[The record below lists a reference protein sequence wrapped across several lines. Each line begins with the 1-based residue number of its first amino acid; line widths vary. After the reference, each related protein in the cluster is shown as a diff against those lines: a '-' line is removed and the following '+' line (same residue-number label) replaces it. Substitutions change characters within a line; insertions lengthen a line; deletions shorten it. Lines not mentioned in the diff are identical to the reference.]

1 MRTILFLVVS
11 ICPLYSCLAQDGFG
25 NNWVLGRAL
34 GQVNSTLLDFNSG
47 TVEVVTIQKQLELEG
62 SVAVMSDSVG
72 DLLFYSNGCYIA
84 NRHHEMMPNSDSIGL
99 GKLETSFCNTGG
111 NPMTQG
117 IIALPAPSGG
127 SLYYMF
133 YTDIED
139 PYEFP
144 IGLYFP
150 LAPLNLYYC
159 LIDMDAD
166 NGDGAVILKNQLVVS
181 DTLARGMI
189 QAARHSN
196 GKDWWVV
203 MPASHS
209 NCYYTVKLD
218 SDGVDTT
225 FLQCSGFVWGD
236 NDPTG
241 QAVFSPNRKKY
252 VRVNYYNGLN
262 IYDFNDS
269 TGMMSNPVHISFGL
283 DTFYYSGAAF
293 SPNSRFLY
301 VPTWDKVYQFD
312 MHAPDIEGSRVLI
325 AELSTPPDIPIKTRF
340 NQALLAPD
348 GKIYIG
354 GTSSFFYLHTIQN
367 PNCQGLGCNLEQYAL
382 ETYSTNTYGMP
393 NMPNYVNWNESDT
406 CNYVV
411 NYEENEIGEAF
422 KVFPNPFSDEV
433 TIESKIPCRVIVYD
447 SLGRMVLKRDFQA
460 LSISIDLQ
468 NLANGVYYY
477 SIWSNNEYIKSG
489 KLIKAK

>member
-1 MRTILFLVVS
+1 M
-11 ICPLYSCLAQDGFG
+11 AQEGFG
-25 NNWVLGRAL
+25 NNWVLGQ
-34 GQVNSTLLDFNSG
+34 GVWNGVSGSLLSFNNY
-47 TVEVVTIQKQLELEG
+47 TINVAPIQMEMELEG
-62 SVAVMSDSVG
+62 SVAVMSDSIG
-72 DLLFYSNGCYIA
+72 NLLFYSNGCYIA

-117 IIALPAPSGG
+117 IMALPAPSGG
-127 SLYYMF
+127 NFFYLF

-159 LIDMDAD
+159 LIDMGED
-166 NGDGAVILKNQLVVS
+166 NGDGAVIEKNQLVVS

-189 QAARHSN
+189 QAARHAN

-203 MPASHS
+203 MPESHS
-209 NCYYTVKLD
+209 NCYYTVRLA
-218 SDGVDTT
+218 SDGVDTV

-236 NDPTG
+236 NDPPG
-241 QAVFSPNRKKY
+241 QAVFSPDRKKY
-252 VRVNYYNGLN
+252 VRVNNYYGLN

-269 TGMMSNPVHISFGL
+269 TGEMSNPLHISFGL
-283 DTFYYSGAAF
+283 DTLNRSGAAF

-301 VPTWDKVYQFD
+301 VPAWDKLYQFD
-312 MHAPDIEGSRVLI
+312 MHAPDIEASRLLI
-325 AELSTPPDIPIKTRF
+325 AELSTPTDIPIKTRF

-354 GTSSFFYLHTIQN
+354 GTANFVYLHTIHN
-367 PNCQGLGCNLEQYAL
+367 PNCQGLDCNLEQYAL
-382 ETYSTNTYGMP
+382 ETFTNNTYGLP
-393 NMPNYVNWNESDT
+393 NLPNYVNWNESDT

-411 NYEENEIGEAF
+411 NLDENEVEEAF
-422 KVFPNPFSDEV
+422 RVYPNPFKDEI
-433 TIESKIPCRVIVYD
+433 TMEGKLPCTVIVYD
-447 SLGRMVLKRDFQA
+447 SLGRIALKRDFQA
-460 LSISIDLQ
+460 LPDSIDLQ

-477 SIWSNNEYIKSG
+477 SIWSNNGYINCG